1 MDKEKILKI
10 LSDVENK
17 SNKDLFEVEEILYKE
32 HEKSKEII
40 VDLTKHM
47 ELIESLHNKV
57 TKEIEKRKSK

>member
-1 MDKEKILKI
+1 M
-10 LSDVENK
+10 ENK
-17 SNKDLFEVEEILYKE
+17 SNKDLFEVEDILYKE